1 MSKSIIVHLP
11 PSSKASLKQMFS
23 GSLGFMIVTSGMITG
38 LLTTLDVSK
47 NKVDKHKHATH
58 FN

>member
-1 MSKSIIVHLP
+1 MSNSIIHHSP

-38 LLTTLDVSK
+38 LLTTFDALK
-47 NKVDKHKHATH
+47 NKVDKHKHATY